1 MRSGAY
7 RQAPSCVRAAPR
19 AVPRGRARLAWYG
32 PALVWMVSAVG
43 SGSVLFTP
51 RVAARYEYAL
61 LWLALLTCAC
71 MWIMIREAARYTTVT
86 GRTLLDGFDRL
97 PGPRGWAL
105 WVIFVPQLVAAV
117 VGVAGLSALVGS
129 AGTVAL
135 GGPHWLYT
143 LGLLACASG
152 LVAFGEYDA
161 LERVSRYMAMILIA
175 LSVAAALSVLPSPA
189 TLAAGLVPHI
199 PADFELAFVLPW
211 VGTILAGS
219 MGIVWFAYWTA
230 THGYGGASTLSG
242 EHHEDTAHDDADPT
256 QAGHERLAGW
266 LRLASR
272 AALAAVVGGACVIVA
287 FNVLGAELLAPR
299 GLVPAGTDVARD
311 LARLLEGVW
320 GAFGFWALIVL
331 TVFALGGSVMAN
343 QDGWS
348 RSFADITLLLIGARR
363 RPAWLTRRNL
373 KRAYALGVTG
383 VAPAMVYLTVRDPV
397 AIMSWSGVVAAAHT
411 PFIVAL
417 ILLVNRA
424 HLPRGLAP
432 GPLAT
437 CFLAA
442 AGVFYLVVSVL
453 RFGT

>member
-1 MRSGAY
+1 M
-7 RQAPSCVRAAPR
+7 RAAPR
-19 AVPRGRARLAWYG
+19 AVPHGRSRLAWYG

-61 LWLALLTCAC
+61 LWLALLTCAG

-143 LGLLACASG
+143 LGLLGSAAG
-152 LVAFGEYDA
+152 IVAFGEYDA
-161 LERVSRYMAMILIA
+161 LERVSRYMAMVLIA
-175 LSVAAALSVLPSPA
+175 LSVAAALSVLPPPA
-189 TLAAGLVPHI
+189 TLAAGLMPQI
-199 PADFELAFVLPW
+199 PTDFELAFVLPW

-230 THGYGGASTLSG
+230 THGYGGASALSG
-242 EHHEDTAHDDADPT
+242 EHHEDPELDESGASEAS
-256 QAGHERLAGW
+256 HERLAGW
-266 LRLASR
+266 LRLVSR

-299 GLVPAGTDVARD
+299 GLIPSGTDVARD

-348 RSFADITLLLIGARR
+348 RSFADITLLLLGARR
-363 RPAWLTRRNL
+363 RPAWLTRRKL
-373 KRAYALGVTG
+373 KRIYALGVTG
-383 VAPAMVYLTVRDPV
+383 LAPAVVYLAVRDPV

-411 PFIVAL
+411 PFIVLL
-417 ILLVNRA
+417 IGWVNRA

-432 GPLAT
+432 GPIAT
-437 CFLAA
+437 LFLAA
-442 AGVFYLVVSVL
+442 TGMFYLLVSVL
-453 RFGT
+453 RFTV